1 MRTVIVLLTMI
12 ALVPRTVVAQAPRQT
27 FAVGARLRISAP
39 ALGDDPR
46 LAQVVASSSDTLV
59 VRPADA
65 RDFTV
70 TVPLAEVTRIEVS
83 TGHRPRKKRFALIGL
98 AAGSAV
104 GALVGVASYSD
115 PCASEPA
122 VCAGWFYETQRGDA
136 VAGAFG
142 GGILGAIGGAV
153 LGQVW
158 QRETWTALP
167 FTRTGRVRLTPGGGG
182 LASRDGSTR
191 VGLRISLR

>member
-12 ALVPRTVVAQAPRQT
+12 ALVPRAGVAQAPRQT
-27 FAVGARLRISAP
+27 FAVGTRLRISAP

-46 LAQVVASSSDTLV
+46 LARVVASSSDTLV

-104 GALVGVASYSD
+104 GALVGAASYNN
-115 PCASEPA
+115 PCVDEPA
-122 VCAGWFYETQRGDA
+122 ICAGWIHETRLSNAWG
-136 VAGAFG
+136 GAFG
-142 GGILGAIGGAV
+142 GGALGAIGGAI
-153 LGQVW
+153 LGQLR
-158 QRETWTALP
+158 QGETWTALP
-167 FTRTGRVRLTPGGGG
+167 LTRTGRVRLAPGGGR
-182 LASRDGSTR
+182 LASRDGSTL

>member
-12 ALVPRTVVAQAPRQT
+12 ALVPRAGVAQAPRQA
-27 FAVGARLRISAP
+27 FAVGSRLRISAP

-70 TVPLAEVTRIEVS
+70 TVPLAEVSRIEVS
-83 TGHRPRKKRFALIGL
+83 TGHQPRKKRFALIGL

-115 PCASEPA
+115 PCVKEPA

-167 FTRTGRVRLTPGGGG
+167 FTRTGRVRLAPGGHG
-182 LASRDGSTR
+182 LASRDGSTQ